1 MVRSLTR
8 GLWLWG
14 PPLAEIVALFWI
26 SSQPNLTRLPG
37 GVSDKVAHFAAF
49 FVLGALVLRAT
60 AGGRWSGVTLRA
72 ALVAFVIAAGYGAL
86 DELHQMLTPGRFPG
100 VDDWVA
106 DALGTLTALVAGLIA
121 AALVRQMTRSRSV

>member
-1 MVRSLTR
+1 MVRQLTR
-8 GLWLWG
+8 WLWLWG
-14 PPLAEIVALFWI
+14 PPVAEIVALFWI

-60 AGGRWSGVTLRA
+60 AGASWSGVTPRA

-86 DELHQMLTPGRFPG
+86 DELHQRLTPGRFPG
-100 VDDWVA
+100 VDDWIA
-106 DALGTLTALVAGLIA
+106 DALGALTALLLGLVA
-121 AALVRQMTRSRSV
+121 AALVRQMSRSRRV